1 MTDAAKS
8 ILEKEIQDLEKRLK
22 TYEENGAAK
31 LFYSLQRKANEMA
44 DLLNCNSLSNI
55 SIDDAKDKTFDRIF
69 KILEKSQTVSESIRA
84 LRDSAGITGDE
95 SKDVGRK
102 PFLDRIADKRD

>member
-31 LFYSLQRKANEMA
+31 LFYSLQRKANEIFI
-44 DLLNCNSLSNI
+44 SL
-55 SIDDAKDKTFDRIF
+55 FWH
-69 KILEKSQTVSESIRA
+69 
-84 LRDSAGITGDE
+84 
-95 SKDVGRK
+95 
-102 PFLDRIADKRD
+102 